1 MLLDKL
7 RLRHNSD
14 SRNRR
19 VSDRA
24 SRPFRLRVESLED
37 RAAPA
42 TFTVNT
48 TLDEVVASDG
58 KLSLREAITRANTTT
73 GADEIIVPVRTLA
86 G

>member
-1 MLLDKL
+1 
-7 RLRHNSD
+7 
-14 SRNRR
+14 
-19 VSDRA
+19 
-24 SRPFRLRVESLED
+24 VESLED